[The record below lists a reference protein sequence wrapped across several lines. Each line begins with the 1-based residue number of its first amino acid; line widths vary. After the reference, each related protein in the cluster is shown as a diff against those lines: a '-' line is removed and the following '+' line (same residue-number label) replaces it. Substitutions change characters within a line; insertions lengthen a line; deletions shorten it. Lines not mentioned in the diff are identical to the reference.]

1 MQESVLPCTMHM
13 HKFHSTITDT
23 APVTAGKHCLPDN
36 ICRQSLEKEHYC
48 DHSGSAFILSQY
60 RVLVEGRP
68 TPCFLFPPAAL
79 AANKVN
85 QRTY

>member
-68 TPCFLFPPAAL
+68 TPFSHFLL
-79 AANKVN
+79 RRLLKI
-85 QRTY
+85 R

>member
-36 ICRQSLEKEHYC
+36 IADKAKRRNT
-48 DHSGSAFILSQY
+48 I
-60 RVLVEGRP
+60 VIIVEVP
-68 TPCFLFPPAAL
+68 SFYHNIECW
-79 AANKVN
+79 
-85 QRTY
+85 